1 MGLGS
6 LNDNFTVLT
15 MIIRKQYIL
24 QHQSSQKYGIFQ
36 PHTNNPFKLFDN
48 SLPTKLYCWKL
59 VYKIRMY
66 ANAIQLNKCLMYTV
80 SVDNIVWQ

>member
-24 QHQSSQKYGIFQ
+24 QHQNSQKYGKFQ

-48 SLPTKLYCWKL
+48 SFPSKLYCWKL
-59 VYKIRMY
+59 MYEIRMN
-66 ANAIQLNKCLMYTV
+66 ANAIQVNKCLMYKV